1 MIWRVG
7 EMGIEEVVGQVKE
20 LVKHS
25 SYAALATPEVSLP
38 HGPVLTTDETL
49 FIVQVD

>member
-7 EMGIEEVVGQVKE
+7 EMGIEEVVGQVKG
-20 LVKHS
+20 LVKHP
-25 SYAALATPEVSLP
+25 SYAAFEVSLP
-38 HGPVLTTDETL
+38 HGPVLTTNETL

>member
-20 LVKHS
+20 LVKHL
-25 SYAALATPEVSLP
+25 SYAAFEVSLP
-38 HGPVLTTDETL
+38 HEPVLTPNETL
-49 FIVQVD
+49 FVVQVD

>member
-25 SYAALATPEVSLP
+25 SYAAFEVSLP
-38 HGPVLTTDETL
+38 HGPILTPNETL
-49 FIVQVD
+49 FVVQVD